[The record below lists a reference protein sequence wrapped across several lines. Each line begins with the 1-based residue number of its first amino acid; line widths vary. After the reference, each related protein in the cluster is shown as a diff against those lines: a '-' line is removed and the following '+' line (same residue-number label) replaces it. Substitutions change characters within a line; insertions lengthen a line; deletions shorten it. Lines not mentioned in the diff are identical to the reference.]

1 MTREGWDK
9 VHLKINEI
17 KMLSLKYFPPR
28 DLKEKMWKHLFL
40 CLILCLSVSLCVVS
54 LFLTVTASSCCLSHW
69 DRNVDAQGHLKL
81 VFILFYFIFFSVTFY
96 FFFFDFTFTF
106 LFFFFPHPEP
116 SSLLPPQVGFVA
128 QRSKV
133 HSSDTRWWVWERK
146 NKEYY
151 ELNRAVCV
159 HETLSSSQ
167 LST

>member
-81 VFILFYFIFFSVTFY
+81 VFILFYFILFFLVWHFY
-96 FFFFDFTFTF
+96 FFFWLHFHYS
-106 LFFFFPHPEP
+106 FFFFCP
-116 SSLLPPQVGFVA
+116 SWTLLPPPSPSWFCSPAFQG
-128 QRSKV
+128 
-133 HSSDTRWWVWERK
+133 
-146 NKEYY
+146 
-151 ELNRAVCV
+151 
-159 HETLSSSQ
+159 SQ
-167 LST
+167 LWHQVVGMRAQKQGILWTK